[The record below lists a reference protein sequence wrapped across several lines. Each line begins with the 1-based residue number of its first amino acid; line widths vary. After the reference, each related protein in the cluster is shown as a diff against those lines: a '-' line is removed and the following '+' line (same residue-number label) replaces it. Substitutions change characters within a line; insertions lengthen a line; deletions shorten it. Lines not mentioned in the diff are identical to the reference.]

1 MCPLRAMQWQDK
13 KKPHGIKTANWPL
26 SRPVAGRSAD
36 RILNNSNGGYDRMDD
51 STHLKAQEAKPV
63 EEGKRESQARAAAI
77 LESEITNA
85 EP

>member
-1 MCPLRAMQWQDK
+1 
-13 KKPHGIKTANWPL
+13 
-26 SRPVAGRSAD
+26 
-36 RILNNSNGGYDRMDD
+36 MDD